1 MWATKRTKPFGVA
14 CEGRDFTSQRRLSR
28 EVTSHK
34 WSLMEAGGVEKDYT
48 DTLWL
53 LAAIKSITWGK
64 KQVQIHISV
73 HWERQKQLFP
83 REHVTENYSFSC
95 KILTTKSVFWRD
107 AFLGHMQTCLQK
119 KLYLVRNNYKL
130 SARVKTLPMW
140 IWNFRTS
147 VVNERNLIHIS
158 LPLLVILYS
167 RSYTDIEDWG
177 FTWNLSRVN

>member
-1 MWATKRTKPFGVA
+1 MGYKENKTIWSCLWGARLHITEETKPWGHVTQMKFN
-14 CEGRDFTSQRRLSR
+14 GRWRRWKGLHWHPLASS
-28 EVTSHK
+28 SH
-34 WSLMEAGGVEKDYT
+34 
-48 DTLWL
+48 
-53 LAAIKSITWGK
+53 
-64 KQVQIHISV
+64 QIHHMRKKTSANS
-73 HWERQKQLFP
+73 HFCPLRETKATLFP
-83 REHVTENYSFSC
+83 RERVTENYSFSC